1 MDNPVLTVQM
11 RCFNLIFILQIST
24 TFLEFSQKFVFPFV
38 GFFLEMFIFCLAF
51 AFRQISLSKSLQ
63 TGRDS
68 LINPLVPSGFFKPF
82 FHFFS
87 LKERVPLNQF
97 FWRDHLND
105 RWAFF
110 YQLMLISRSLSKGL
124 IFRTQKSEGRFDPK
138 KIFFRL
144 LNAET
149 TLKCFSRRKKNFF
162 WKNFFEI
169 FDYFESKHQS
179 GAATSCAHYTPKSC
193 AWHFYL

>member
-1 MDNPVLTVQM
+1 MNFDFSITILTHWFQV
-11 RCFNLIFILQIST
+11 
-24 TFLEFSQKFVFPFV
+24 
-38 GFFLEMFIFCLAF
+38 A
-51 AFRQISLSKSLQ
+51 
-63 TGRDS
+63 
-68 LINPLVPSGFFKPF
+68 FFKPF

-138 KIFFRL
+138 KIFFS
-144 LNAET
+144 T
-149 TLKCFSRRKKNFF
+149 FKCWDHFKVFFKAKKKFLKNFF
-162 WKNFFEI
+162 WKKIWKTFFEKI
-169 FDYFESKHQS
+169 FLEIFSKFYFRVGQS
-179 GAATSCAHYTPKSC
+179 VHKCNVVLWECDLLFDFIISFVLRITFRKITIFAKKMRTIIYKILKPAHMIKKWKKC
-193 AWHFYL
+193 RL

>member
-1 MDNPVLTVQM
+1 M
-11 RCFNLIFILQIST
+11 
-24 TFLEFSQKFVFPFV
+24 
-38 GFFLEMFIFCLAF
+38 A
-51 AFRQISLSKSLQ
+51 
-63 TGRDS
+63 
-68 LINPLVPSGFFKPF
+68 FFKPF

-138 KIFFRL
+138 KNFFRL
-144 LNAET
+144 LHAET
-149 TLKCFSRRKKNFF
+149 TLKCFSKRKKNF
-162 WKNFFEI
+162 WKIFFEI
-169 FDYFESKHQS
+169 NFEKLFLKKFFSKFFLNFIFESDNQYINVMLFCENASESLSEKS
-179 GAATSCAHYTPKSC
+179 LSSPKR
-193 AWHFYL
+193 WGLLFTKFWNQPIW

>member
-1 MDNPVLTVQM
+1 MSCYKSDLTHWFQV
-11 RCFNLIFILQIST
+11 
-24 TFLEFSQKFVFPFV
+24 
-38 GFFLEMFIFCLAF
+38 A
-51 AFRQISLSKSLQ
+51 
-63 TGRDS
+63 
-68 LINPLVPSGFFKPF
+68 FFKPF

-138 KIFFRL
+138 KIFFDFFML
-144 LNAET
+144 
-149 TLKCFSRRKKNFF
+149 RRHESVFQGKKNFS
-162 WKNFFEI
+162 KNFFLKFFGQ
-169 FDYFESKHQS
+169 FDGEHQS
-179 GAATSCAHYTPKSC
+179 GAASSCDHYTRKSF
-193 AWHFYL
+193 AWHFSL

>member
-1 MDNPVLTVQM
+1 MSTKLFQL
-11 RCFNLIFILQIST
+11 LIYL
-24 TFLEFSQKFVFPFV
+24 LLRNNYP
-38 GFFLEMFIFCLAF
+38 L
-51 AFRQISLSKSLQ
+51 SL
-63 TGRDS
+63 
-68 LINPLVPSGFFKPF
+68 NPLVPSGFFRPF

-138 KIFFRL
+138 KIFFSTFL
-144 LNAET
+144 CWDDMKVFFKAKKIFLEKFF
-149 TLKCFSRRKKNFF
+149 LK
-162 WKNFFEI
+162 I
-169 FDYFESKHQS
+169 FGQFDGKHQS
-179 GAATSCAHYTPKSC
+179 GAAPSCAHYTPKSC